1 MTDPGALGLA
11 PVVNGPRSP
20 CSFAPHPPESMSGAE
35 HMTDLLQKISN
46 ALDGESDHDLDQI
59 ENTLT
64 DGYACALAIE
74 AEQWRL
80 EKRLSAVAHD
90 IERGD
95 VGEKALE
102 LSAIARRLDGNAANL
117 AKLRSLLTELRRRAN
132 DVRVGV
138 A

>member
-1 MTDPGALGLA
+1 
-11 PVVNGPRSP
+11 
-20 CSFAPHPPESMSGAE
+20 MSGAE

-46 ALDGESDHDLDQI
+46 ALDGESDDDLDQI

-64 DGYACALAIE
+64 DGYAYALAIE

-95 VGEKALE
+95 VAEKALE
-102 LSAIARRLDGNAANL
+102 LSAIARRLDGNAGDL
-117 AKLRSLLTELRRRAN
+117 ARLRSLLTELRRRAN

>member
-1 MTDPGALGLA
+1 
-11 PVVNGPRSP
+11 
-20 CSFAPHPPESMSGAE
+20 MSGAE
-35 HMTDLLQKISN
+35 HMTDLLQKISS

-64 DGYACALAIE
+64 DGYAYALAIE

-90 IERGD
+90 LERGD
-95 VGEKALE
+95 TAEKALE
-102 LSAIARRLDGNAANL
+102 LSAIARRLDGNAGDL
-117 AKLRSLLTELRRRAN
+117 AQLRSLLTELRRRAN

>member
-1 MTDPGALGLA
+1 
-11 PVVNGPRSP
+11 
-20 CSFAPHPPESMSGAE
+20 MSGAE

-64 DGYACALAIE
+64 DGYAYALAIE

-95 VGEKALE
+95 VAEKALE
-102 LSAIARRLDGNAANL
+102 LSAIARRLDGNAVNL
-117 AKLRSLLTELRRRAN
+117 ARLRSLLTELRRRAN

>member
-1 MTDPGALGLA
+1 
-11 PVVNGPRSP
+11 
-20 CSFAPHPPESMSGAE
+20 MSGAE

-64 DGYACALAIE
+64 DGYAYALAIE

-95 VGEKALE
+95 VAEKALE
-102 LSAIARRLDGNAANL
+102 LSAIARRLDGNAADL
-117 AKLRSLLTELRRRAN
+117 ARLRSLLTELRRRAN

>member
-1 MTDPGALGLA
+1 
-11 PVVNGPRSP
+11 
-20 CSFAPHPPESMSGAE
+20 
-35 HMTDLLQKISN
+35 MTDLLQKISN
-46 ALDGESDHDLDQI
+46 ALDGESDHDLDEI

-64 DGYACALAIE
+64 DGYAYALSIE

-80 EKRLSAVAHD
+80 EQRLSAVAHD

-95 VGEKALE
+95 VAEKALE
-102 LSAIARRLDGNAANL
+102 LSAIAKRLDGNADDL

-132 DVRVGV
+132 DVRVRV